1 VAVVTLALAAGC
13 QGRPRRVPYIPPD
26 LADWPGGRRA
36 LQGLRL
42 HVFATTGSIEPP
54 AALVG
59 RRSLE
64 RVVIQVPAFLIEHP
78 RAGLVLVGTGLSPAL
93 VEDPAEHLGWLLA
106 AVARPVADEARD
118 LVAQLKA
125 AGFEAG
131 AVRHVVL
138 ADCRFPQTGQIDRFA
153 GAEVAV
159 GVAERRWAVETS
171 GAPGVRLRDL
181 LAVHRWAPVDFA
193 HAPPLGTL
201 EHAHD
206 LLGDGSIVLLDTPG
220 YTPGTMAVLVRLPG
234 GPVVL
239 GGGAVPF
246 GETLRMP
253 AVPLVATNRD
263 DWWLSAWRLKRFRE
277 LAEGLTVVPG
287 FDVANVVED
296 GARPDIRVH
305 RSTDGET
312 PESRRDTRPA
322 FPIPDPPTSPPPPR
336 PLR

>member
-1 VAVVTLALAAGC
+1 VALVTLVLAAGC

-26 LADWPGGRRA
+26 LADWPGSRRS

-42 HVFATTGSIEPP
+42 HVFATTGTIEPP
-54 AALVG
+54 GALVG
-59 RRSLE
+59 RRSFE
-64 RVVIQVPAFLIEHP
+64 RVAIQVPVFLIEHP

-93 VEDPAEHLGWLLA
+93 VEDRGEHLGWLLA
-106 AVARPVADEARD
+106 AVTRPAVAEAQD
-118 LVAQLKA
+118 LVAQLKV

-131 AVRHVVL
+131 AVRHVIVT
-138 ADCRFPQTGQIDRFA
+138 DCRFPQTGQIDRFA

-159 GVAERRWAVETS
+159 GAAERRWALEES
-171 GAPGVRLRDL
+171 GASGVRLRDL
-181 LAVHRWAPVDFA
+181 LAVHRWAPVDFVG
-193 HAPPLGTL
+193 APPLGTL

-220 YTPGTMAVLVRLPG
+220 YTPGTLAVLVRLPG

-253 AVPLVATNRD
+253 AVPLVATNGD
-263 DWWLSAWRLKRFRE
+263 DWWLSAWRIKRFRE

-287 FDVANVVED
+287 FDTASLVE
-296 GARPDIRVH
+296 GSSRPDIRIH
-305 RSTDGET
+305 RATGRDA
-312 PESRRDTRPA
+312 PDSRRDTRPG
-322 FPIPDPPTSPPPPR
+322 FPIPDPPTSPPPLGR
-336 PLR
+336 